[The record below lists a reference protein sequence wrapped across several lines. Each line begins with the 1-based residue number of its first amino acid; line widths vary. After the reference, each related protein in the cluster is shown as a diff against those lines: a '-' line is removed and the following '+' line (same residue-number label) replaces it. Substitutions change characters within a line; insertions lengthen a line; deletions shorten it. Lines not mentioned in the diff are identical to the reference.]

1 MAMHKS
7 ELAKVLDSLGVLEG
21 ALKAR
26 SRLGSPWLTVL
37 TYHRV
42 HDDAAAQPFD
52 PDVIDATPAELD
64 RQLAFVRRHFTVIGI
79 SDLLAFMKGAP
90 LPNNP
95 AMITFDDGYRDC
107 YTRALPIL
115 LAHGVRGVFFVVT
128 DHVTNRRAFWWDRIA
143 YILNRSTCDQ
153 IEISYPLH
161 MVLDRQ
167 AARNRTLRTALSLV
181 KNRFGIDVDRFVE
194 ELAGAAEVK
203 WSPELERRV
212 ANDLVMTWD
221 EVLQLRRAGME
232 VHSHTRTHRVLQT
245 VTDAELDSEL
255 AGARKDIEE
264 HLEERVRA
272 VAYPVGRSV
281 ASWPSI
287 RTAVT
292 DSGYQLGFS
301 NASGVSDIR
310 GKFDPLNVKRIA
322 VERGLT
328 DAHFRAMLAL
338 PKTFAETG
346 RSGA

>member
-1 MAMHKS
+1 MHKS
-7 ELAKVLDSLGVLEG
+7 ELAKVLDTTGVIEG
-21 ALKAR
+21 VLKAR

-42 HDDAAAQPFD
+42 HDDAGAQPYD

-64 RQLAFVRRHFTVIGI
+64 RQLTMIRRHFTVIGV
-79 SDLLAFMKGAP
+79 SDLLGFLKGAP

-95 AMITFDDGYRDC
+95 ALITFDDGYREC

-128 DHVTNRRAFWWDRIA
+128 DHVTHRRAFWWDRIA
-143 YILNRSTCDQ
+143 YILNRTTADR
-153 IEISYPLH
+153 IEITYPLH
-161 MVLDRQ
+161 MVLDCHLKRG
-167 AARNRTLRTALSLV
+167 RTLKTALSLV

-194 ELAGAAEVK
+194 ELARAAAVK
-203 WSPELERRV
+203 WTPELERRV
-212 ANDLVMTWD
+212 ADELVMTWD
-221 EVLQLRRAGME
+221 EIDQLRRAGME

-245 VTDAELDSEL
+245 VSDAELDSEL

-264 HLEERVRA
+264 RLEERVRA

-281 ASWPSI
+281 ASWPAI

-292 DSGYQLGFS
+292 DSGYQIGFS
-301 NASGVSDIR
+301 NASGVSAVR

-322 VERGLT
+322 VERGLS
-328 DAHFRAMLAL
+328 DSHFRAMLAL
-338 PKTFAETG
+338 PKTFAEQG
-346 RSGA
+346 RSEA